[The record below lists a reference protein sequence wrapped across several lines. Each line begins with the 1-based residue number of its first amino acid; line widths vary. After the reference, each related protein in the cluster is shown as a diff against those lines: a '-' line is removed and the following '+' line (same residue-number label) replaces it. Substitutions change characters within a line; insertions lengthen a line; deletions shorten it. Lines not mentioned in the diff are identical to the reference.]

1 MRVPLCENFRLF
13 SNKIHCEI
21 RSMII
26 HVSLNTKR
34 ELVNGKREQEK
45 WANNVSKWGWPHTNT
60 AIELKKKIIHIA
72 QRQWFSEINN
82 NSTYK
87 LHKESKRER
96 EREKG
101 DKIWKMKE
109 TQREPFLEF
118 RSFVDRPYYTDVCM
132 RKIERKATIMPKNGV
147 WLETTQRRRESKRY
161 MKI

>member
-1 MRVPLCENFRLF
+1 MAKESKRNERTMLASGVGRTQILQ
-13 SNKIHCEI
+13 SN
-21 RSMII
+21 
-26 HVSLNTKR
+26 
-34 ELVNGKREQEK
+34 
-45 WANNVSKWGWPHTNT
+45 W
-60 AIELKKKIIHIA
+60 KKIIHIA

-96 EREKG
+96 ERKKG